1 VKKLKDSKAL
11 PLAQNPPAARVV
23 GFDMLRCLACVM
35 VVLLHAS
42 AQHWYALAPTDPEWI
57 AMHVW
62 NTATRAAVPIFF
74 MISGALFL
82 NAPAPTKK
90 LWTRNIPRLL
100 SVFAVWSALY
110 GIDTMTLPGVL
121 ENPLRLLDY
130 AMEGKYHLWFLPAMI
145 GVYLLLP
152 ALYAIAHYEGGR
164 ALRPY
169 LWVFGI
175 FGIVCGTVAAFDG
188 MLPWAVSVGFA
199 KVVPELCGY
208 AGYFILGYALTK
220 VDASCLRRWMLL
232 LIFAGSAGIASA
244 AGILYSRHTGAPV
257 ALLHGD
263 FTVTTFFEAV
273 SLFLLFRTV
282 KTEPDSRCAKVFG
295 ELSACTLGIYLLHPF
310 VMELLLRLGFGTM
323 IVHGGIG
330 TVFVTVVVTAIC
342 LCTAAVLRRIPAVG
356 KWIV

>member
-1 VKKLKDSKAL
+1 MPKTNT
-11 PLAQNPPAARVV
+11 PRYV
-23 GFDMLRCLACVM
+23 GYDMLRCLACVM

-42 AQHWYALAPTDPEWI
+42 AQHWYALDPVHPEWV

-82 NAPAPTKK
+82 NAPAPGKK

-100 SVFAVWSALY
+100 CVFIVWSTLY
-110 GIDTMTLPGVL
+110 GIDTMTLPGL
-121 ENPLRLLDY
+121 LANPAKLIDH
-130 AMEGKYHLWFLPAMI
+130 AMVGKYHLWFLPAMI

-152 ALYAIAHYEGGR
+152 ALYAIVHYEGGR

-169 LWVFGI
+169 LAVFGI

-188 MLPWAVSVGFA
+188 ILPWAVSVGFA
-199 KVVPELCGY
+199 KIVPELCGCS
-208 AGYFILGYALTK
+208 GYFILGYALTK
-220 VDASCLRRWMLL
+220 MDVSCLRRWMLL
-232 LIFAGSAGIASA
+232 LIFAVSVGIASA
-244 AGILYSRHTGAPV
+244 AGILYSRHIGVPV
-257 ALLHGD
+257 ALMHGD
-263 FTVTTFFEAV
+263 FTVTTFAEAV

-282 KTEPDSRCAKVFG
+282 KADPDSRCAKVFG

-310 VMELLLRLGFGTM
+310 VMEMLLHFGFGTM
-323 IVHGGIG
+323 IVHAGIG
-330 TVFVTVVVTAIC
+330 TVLVTVAVTAIC
-342 LCTAAVLRRIPAVG
+342 LCVTAVLRRIPVVG